1 MKTVVITG
9 SSRGFGFCLA
19 REFRRMGCNV
29 VISAV
34 NGETPQEGRGR
45 TEKRLAR
52 GRRAFGRFLTAGF
65 RKRDFFA

>member
-34 NGETPQEGRGR
+34 NAENLRKAEAELKNAGPGN
-45 TEKRLAR
+45 AAPSA
-52 GRRAFGRFLTAGF
+52 AF
-65 RKRDFFA
+65 